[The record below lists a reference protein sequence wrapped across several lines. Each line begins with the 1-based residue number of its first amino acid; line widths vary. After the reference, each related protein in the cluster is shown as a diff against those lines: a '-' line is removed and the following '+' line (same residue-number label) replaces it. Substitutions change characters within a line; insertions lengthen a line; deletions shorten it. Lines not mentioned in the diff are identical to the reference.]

1 MKRANPKAVVRMIL
15 GESLPPKHKLAI
27 ICILTYAD
35 SGSDIDG
42 QFVAEVSRIEQAE
55 MGSILD
61 DLVGLGYLTKLIVQ
75 KRSRTFNH
83 YSISAKI
90 LGIAEGA

>member
-1 MKRANPKAVVRMIL
+1 MKRANPKSVVRMIL

-27 ICILTYAD
+27 ISILTYAD

-42 QFVAEVSRIEQAE
+42 QFVAEVSRIDRAE

-61 DLVGLGYLTKLIVQ
+61 DIVGLGYLNKLVVQ

-90 LGIAEGA
+90 LGIADGA